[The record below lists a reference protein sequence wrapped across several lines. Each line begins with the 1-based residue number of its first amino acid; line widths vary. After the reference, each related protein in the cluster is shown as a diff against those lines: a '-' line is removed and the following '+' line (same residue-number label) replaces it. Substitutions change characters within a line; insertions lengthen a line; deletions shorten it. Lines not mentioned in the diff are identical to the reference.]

1 MPGNFSMNIAVLCG
15 GLSPERDVSITS
27 GIGIANALKT
37 KGHKV
42 VLLDVYLGYT
52 GEYNNVMDLF
62 YSTGED
68 EVQRVGTDLPNLDDI
83 KGLRTDGSRIGDN
96 VLEICAAADIVFMAL
111 HGEDGENGNIQA
123 VFDVYGIRYTGAGP
137 LGSAMAM
144 NKGVSKDLFEH
155 YGIKTPFG
163 CVVEKGKPLTAHIE
177 LPAIVK
183 PCSGGSSV
191 GVSIVRERSELE
203 QAVKEAFKY
212 ENALILEK
220 YIDGRE
226 FSVGI
231 IDGEALPIVEI
242 CPKCGFYDYKN
253 KYQSGM
259 TDEYCP
265 ADLSED
271 MRGKIQAAALKVF
284 DALRLE
290 VYGRVD
296 FMLDKDGEFYCL
308 EANTLPGMT
317 PLSLIPLEAA
327 ARGMSYADLCE
338 KITEV
343 SMVKYR

>member
-1 MPGNFSMNIAVLCG
+1 MNIAVLCG

-27 GIGIANALKT
+27 GVGIANGLKT
-37 KGHKV
+37 KCHKV

-52 GEYNNVMDLF
+52 GEYDNVMDLF
-62 YSTGED
+62 SGSGED
-68 EVQRVGTDLPNLDDI
+68 AVQKVGTALPNLDEI
-83 KGLRTDGSRIGDN
+83 KDLKTDGSRIGDN
-96 VLEICAAADIVFMAL
+96 VLDICKAADIVFMAL

-123 VFDVYGIRYTGAGP
+123 TFDVYGIRYTGSGP

-144 NKGVSKDLFEH
+144 NKGVSKDLFEL
-155 YGIKTPFG
+155 YGINTPRG
-163 CVVEKGKPLTAHIE
+163 CVLEKGKSLPDDIE

-191 GVSIVRERSELE
+191 GVSIVREYSELE
-203 QAVKEAFKY
+203 QAAQEAFKY
-212 ENALILEK
+212 EDSLILEK
-220 YIDGRE
+220 YIWGRE

-231 IDGEALPIVEI
+231 IDGETLPIVEI
-242 CPKCGFYDYKN
+242 CPKRGFYDYKN

-265 ADLSED
+265 ADLPGDITSK
-271 MRGKIQAAALKVF
+271 MQAAALRAF
-284 DALRLE
+284 YALRLE
-290 VYGRVD
+290 AYGRVD

-317 PLSLIPLEAA
+317 PLSLMPLEAA
-327 ARGMSYADLCE
+327 AIGMSYADLCE
-338 KITEV
+338 KIIEV